1 MMNETILE
9 ALQFVEENDVKFIR
23 LAFCDIFGR
32 QKNISIMPKELPRA
46 FESGISF
53 DASAIRGFMN
63 VEESD
68 LFLVPEAGTISILP
82 WRPSHGRVMRFFS
95 NIKHPDGTPFEGDG
109 RYILKKAVQQC
120 ANMGYVCKIGTECE
134 FYLFETDEKGN
145 PTDQPHDH
153 GTYCDI
159 APLDKGEN
167 VRREICLTLEEMGL
181 LPESSHHE
189 QGPGQNEIDFQ
200 YSDAMTAADN
210 LITFRSAVKVVAA
223 RNGLY
228 ASFMPKPIPGKSG
241 SGMHTN
247 ISLSKNGENIFRAE
261 NGEYSPEAK
270 SFIAGIMEIIPEIT
284 LFLNPTTNSYAR
296 FGEFEAPK
304 YITWSHQNR
313 SQLVR
318 IPAATGEFSRM
329 ELRSPDLSCNP
340 YLAFSLLIHAGLEG
354 IKEHKTLSAPSNYN
368 LYEHDVFMEGL
379 TPLPKNLGE
388 AIVCAEK
395 SRFLRTVF
403 TEDFIQKFLEV
414 KRQEWRA
421 YIDSPDKFAFERDT
435 YFYADYSELS

>member
-82 WRPSHGRVMRFFS
+82 WRPSHGSVMRFFS

-435 YFYADYSELS
+435 YFYAD

>member
-395 SRFLRTVF
+395 SRFLLTVF

-435 YFYADYSELS
+435 YFYAD